1 MAISIWLNPYIVQ
14 AIDMSMNI
22 LQRIIGRA
30 DRILKHLNLRTK
42 ANNKI
47 RKSNWYYNQFP
58 HLREFER
65 LERNADIICIGSTPA
80 KNAIDFD
87 TVSNVKGYNLAICPE
102 TIFYDFQV
110 LKNYHS
116 YLRDGG
122 TVLFVLC
129 PFTFLKDFYR
139 NEFGSQSYLNIRYY
153 PVLHRAMIDN
163 FDYKLYHKW
172 VEEPLLIGKDA
183 WKRLIKD
190 RTQSRAMCHETNPDT
205 EEQSKQ
211 LCRERVKNWMRE
223 FQMTDLIPEH
233 IPQRTEAAI
242 QGNIKIFKQ
251 MKAFVEE
258 RGYHPV
264 IVIPPFPSE
273 MTELLPENLVEH
285 TLFEPVKQTGIPYI
299 SYYGKEEW
307 LSRDLYYH
315 GFLLNA
321 TGRKKLT
328 INIITR
334 LQLA

>member
-1 MAISIWLNPYIVQ
+1 
-14 AIDMSMNI
+14 MSKNI
-22 LQRIIGRA
+22 LHRVIGKA
-30 DRILKHLNLRTK
+30 SQVLKKLDLHAK

-47 RKSNWYYNQFP
+47 RKSNWYHNRFP

-65 LERNADIICIGSTPA
+65 LEQGADIICIGSVPA
-80 KNAIDFD
+80 KNAIDFNS
-87 TVSNVKGYNLAICPE
+87 VSNVKGYNLAIGPE

-116 YLRDGG
+116 YLREGG
-122 TVLFVLC
+122 IVLFVLC
-129 PFTFLKDFYR
+129 PFTFLKDYYR
-139 NEFGSQSYLNIRYY
+139 NEFGSQFYLNIRYY

-190 RTQSRAMCHETNPDT
+190 SPQNRAMYHETNPDT
-205 EEQSKQ
+205 KEQSVQICK
-211 LCRERVKNWMRE
+211 ERVKNWMRE
-223 FQMTDLIPEH
+223 FRMNDLNPEH
-233 IPQRTEAAI
+233 IPQETEAAI
-242 QGNIKIFKQ
+242 QGNINIFKQ
-251 MKAFVEE
+251 MKAFAEE

-264 IVIPPFPSE
+264 IIIPPFPSE

-285 TLFEPVKQTGIPYI
+285 TLFEPVKQTGIPYF
-299 SYYGKEEW
+299 SYYGMDEW

-321 TGRKKLT
+321 KGRKMLT
-328 INIITR
+328 NDIMSR
-334 LQLA
+334 LQQS

>member
-1 MAISIWLNPYIVQ
+1 
-14 AIDMSMNI
+14 MSKSL
-22 LQRIIGRA
+22 LQRVFGKVGQV
-30 DRILKHLNLRTK
+30 LKNFDLRSK

-58 HLREFER
+58 HLREYER

-80 KNAIDFD
+80 KNAIDFK
-87 TVSNVKGYNLAICPE
+87 TVSNVRGYNLAICPE

-116 YLRDGG
+116 YLREGG
-122 TVLFVLC
+122 TVVFVLC
-129 PFTFLKDFYR
+129 PFTFLKDHYR
-139 NEFGSQSYLNIRYY
+139 NEFGSESYLNIRYY
-153 PVLHRAMIDN
+153 PVLHRAMIDT
-163 FDYKLYHKW
+163 FDNKLYHKW

-190 RTQSRAMCHETNPDT
+190 SPVSKALCHETNPDT

-211 LCRERVKNWMRE
+211 RCKERVKNWMRE
-223 FQMTDLIPEH
+223 FRMNDLNPEH
-233 IPQRTEAAI
+233 ISQETEAAI

-251 MKAFVEE
+251 MKAFAEE

-264 IVIPPFPSE
+264 IIIPPFPSE
-273 MTELLPENLVEH
+273 MTALLPENLVQH

-299 SYYGKEEW
+299 SYYGNNEW

-328 INIITR
+328 NDIMSR
-334 LQLA
+334 LQQS